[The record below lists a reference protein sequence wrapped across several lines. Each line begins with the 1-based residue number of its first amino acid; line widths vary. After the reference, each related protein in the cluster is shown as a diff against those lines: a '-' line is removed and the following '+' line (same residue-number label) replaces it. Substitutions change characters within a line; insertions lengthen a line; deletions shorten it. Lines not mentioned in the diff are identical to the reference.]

1 MKTLDEIEKMFIE
14 MGLGTEEER
23 TYYLGLSQ
31 LGQESKESVK
41 PLFTITTTNT
51 LPIKESQNGKLE

>member
-1 MKTLDEIEKMFIE
+1 MKTLDEIEMMFIE

-31 LGQESKESVK
+31 LGQESKESGK
-41 PLFTITTTNT
+41 LLFTITTTNT
-51 LPIKESQNGKLE
+51 LTIKESQTGKLE